1 MAEMTKDEQV
11 GFHKGSLN
19 TLLAE
24 RNELAKMVGIVDSLI
39 QAHAKELEKLGVKLT
54 SSSPPTHPTNHQK
67 LDDKLRK

>member
-1 MAEMTKDEQV
+1 MADIMSKEEQI

-39 QAHAKELEKLGVKLT
+39 QAHAQELQKLGVKLT
-54 SSSPPTHPTNHQK
+54 SENPPSQK
-67 LDDKLRK
+67 LDDKLKK